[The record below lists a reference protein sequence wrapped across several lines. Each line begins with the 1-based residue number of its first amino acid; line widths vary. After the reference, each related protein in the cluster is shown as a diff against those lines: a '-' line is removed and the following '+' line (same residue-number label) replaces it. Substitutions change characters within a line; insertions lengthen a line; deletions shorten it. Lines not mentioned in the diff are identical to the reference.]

1 MMKRRLAREKAF
13 QSLFQI
19 EVSDIEPETAINH
32 VLEEGE
38 KEDEFLH
45 TLVYGTVEKKE
56 EIDQLITDHLE
67 NWSFSRL
74 ANVEKAVLRLAVYEM
89 QFLKD
94 IPVNVSMNEAIE
106 LAKIFGGEESG
117 RFVNGVLVKI
127 VKQFAE

>member
-1 MMKRRLAREKAF
+1 MKRRLAREKAF

-19 EVSDIEPETAINH
+19 EVSDIQPEAAIAH

-45 TLVYGTVEKKE
+45 SLVFGTVENKQ
-56 EIDQLITDHLE
+56 EIDEIISNHLE

-89 QFLKD
+89 QFLGD

-106 LAKIFGGEESG
+106 LAKVFGGEESG

-127 VKQFAE
+127 VQHFSK

>member
-1 MMKRRLAREKAF
+1 MKRRLAREKAF

-19 EVSDIEPETAINH
+19 EVSDIEPEAAIKH

-38 KEDEFLH
+38 REDEFLH
-45 TLVYGTVEKKE
+45 NLVYGTIEHKKE
-56 EIDQLITDHLE
+56 IDELISSHLE

-89 QFLKD
+89 QFLDD

-106 LAKIFGGEESG
+106 LAKVFGGEESG
-117 RFVNGVLVKI
+117 RFVNGVLVK
-127 VKQFAE
+127 VVQHFSK

>member
-1 MMKRRLAREKAF
+1 MKRRLAREKAF

-19 EVSDIEPETAINH
+19 EVSDIEPKVAMGH

-38 KEDEFLH
+38 REDEFLRS
-45 TLVYGTVEKKE
+45 LVLGTMAHKE
-56 EIDQLITDHLE
+56 EIDTLIEQHLE

-89 QFLKD
+89 KFEAD
-94 IPVNVSMNEAIE
+94 IPINVSMNEAIE
-106 LAKIFGGEESG
+106 LAKVFGGEESG

-127 VKQFAE
+127 TKQFSK